1 MGRADAALA
10 RRGLS
15 AAASPAASPAGWSA
29 LAAAS
34 RCEVERVPFSIGG
47 RQLGSVAR
55 THLGAL
61 ERWPELLIVDD
72 NGVALRVAADERDA
86 ALAPVNQALRA
97 QGLVRAWR
105 DEIFPIFDPQTL
117 QPLARIER
125 AAARFWGTL
134 TLGAHCTGYVAD
146 GQGRPLRLW
155 IAQRS
160 FDKATDPGCFDNLVG
175 GGVPA
180 DQSPH
185 EALLREGWEEA
196 GLPRTVMQRAAP
208 GRVIRLQRDIP
219 EGFQHEWLYSWDLA
233 LRADEVPANQDGEVA
248 RFRLLD
254 VEQAAELAAGDTMTV
269 DAALVTLDFLL
280 RHRLLAAD
288 AQARLEAAAAP
299 LWVTVTHP

>member
-15 AAASPAASPAGWSA
+15 AAPSPAPWPA

-34 RCEVERVPFSIGG
+34 RRDVARVPFAIGD
-47 RQLGSVAR
+47 RRVGSVAR
-55 THLGAL
+55 AHLETLG
-61 ERWPELLIVDD
+61 RWPEM
-72 NGVALRVAADERDA
+72 LRVEDVGVELRVTAEERDA
-86 ALAPVNQALRA
+86 ALASVNQALREL
-97 QGLVRAWR
+97 GLVRAWR
-105 DEIFPIFDPQTL
+105 DEVFPVFDPLTL

-125 AAARFWGTL
+125 AASRFWGTL
-134 TLGAHCTGYVAD
+134 TLGAHCTGYVAGAD
-146 GQGRPLRLW
+146 GRPARLW

-196 GLPRTVMQRAAP
+196 GLPRAVMQRATP

-219 EGFQHEWLYSWDLA
+219 EGFQHEWLYGWDLA
-233 LRADEVPANQDGEVA
+233 LAAGEVPVNQDGEVA
-248 RFRLLD
+248 GFRLLD
-254 VEQAAELAAGDTMTV
+254 LDAATTLAAGDTMTV

-280 RHRLLAAD
+280 RHRLLAEAERS
-288 AQARLEAAAAP
+288 ALETAASP
-299 LWVTVTHP
+299 LWVTVPSA

>member
-15 AAASPAASPAGWSA
+15 AAALSGTWSA
-29 LAAAS
+29 LTAAS
-34 RCEVERVPFSIGG
+34 RRDASARVPFSIGG
-47 RQLGSVAR
+47 CRVGSVAR
-55 THLGAL
+55 AHLDAL
-61 ERWPELLIVDD
+61 DRWPEALRVDD
-72 NGVALRVAADERDA
+72 RGVALIVAAADRDA
-86 ALAPVNQALRA
+86 ALAPIHAALRA
-97 QGLVRAWR
+97 QGLIRAWR
-105 DEIFPIFDPQTL
+105 DELFPIFDPQTL

-125 AAARFWGTL
+125 AASRFWGTL
-134 TLGAHCTGYVAD
+134 TLGAHCTGYVTGAD
-146 GQGRPLRLW
+146 GRPVQLW

-196 GLPRTVMQRAAP
+196 GLPRAVMQRATP

-219 EGFQHEWLYSWDLA
+219 EGFQHEWLYGWDLPLA
-233 LRADEVPANQDGEVA
+233 ADEVPANQDGEVA
-248 RFRLLD
+248 GFRLLGLA
-254 VEQAAELAAGDTMTV
+254 EAAALAAGDTMTV

-280 RHRLLAAD
+280 RHRLLASD
-288 AQARLEAAAAP
+288 TVARLEADAAP
-299 LWVTVTHP
+299 LWVTVPPT